1 MALDREP
8 LPLTFSEILAAS
20 RRHPVIGAVAFLSV
34 MALVVM
40 AIWLWPRKY
49 ASEGKMFV
57 QLGRTS
63 VSVDPTA
70 NAAEN
75 ISIQDS
81 RATEINSVAEL
92 IGSRATL
99 MMVVEDLGAER
110 ILPSGPNW
118 LGRLKLP
125 SASGGEP
132 AAEGGMS
139 AEEIAA
145 QRLKERAVKHL
156 QSALRVEAE
165 DQTSVISVW
174 CALQS
179 PTLARDVVQSLMTAY
194 QKVHLDVNTTKG
206 SREFFDEQYRQ
217 HVDNFNAAQL
227 ALAEF
232 CNERQ
237 FLSVEGARQSLQ
249 GVMTNLE
256 RDMVED
262 EIRLAQTRERL
273 AQLDEQMRAID
284 QTVEKPTTGM
294 TKPSSEAAV
303 ETIYRLEAERARI
316 LATHTP
322 EHPRAIEIQDQLAK
336 LRTQLADLPVERTE
350 RVTEPNAV
358 YTNLQVTLVTTLAE
372 ARALEA
378 RLASVHAKYDES
390 RERLAQLNSDAAQVA
405 KLQQDIE
412 VARMFV
418 DLYAKKRGEA
428 NVLAALDREHISN
441 VVVAQPASLQLK
453 HVSPRGSLVM
463 AAGGLL
469 AVFVALATVVAVDRR
484 RGPPQVAREMSDSA
498 DDLPVMV
505 TLPRVTGV
513 ERASIG

>member
-1 MALDREP
+1 
-8 LPLTFSEILAAS
+8 
-20 RRHPVIGAVAFLSV
+20 
-34 MALVVM
+34 
-40 AIWLWPRKY
+40 
-49 ASEGKMFV
+49 
-57 QLGRTS
+57 
-63 VSVDPTA
+63 
-70 NAAEN
+70 
-75 ISIQDS
+75 
-81 RATEINSVAEL
+81 
-92 IGSRATL
+92 
-99 MMVVEDLGAER
+99 
-110 ILPSGPNW
+110 
-118 LGRLKLP
+118 
-125 SASGGEP
+125 
-132 AAEGGMS
+132 
-139 AEEIAA
+139 
-145 QRLKERAVKHL
+145 
-156 QSALRVEAE
+156 
-165 DQTSVISVW
+165 
-174 CALQS
+174 
-179 PTLARDVVQSLMTAY
+179 
-194 QKVHLDVNTTKG
+194 
-206 SREFFDEQYRQ
+206 
-217 HVDNFNAAQL
+217 
-227 ALAEF
+227 
-232 CNERQ
+232 
-237 FLSVEGARQSLQ
+237 
-249 GVMTNLE
+249 MTNLE

-390 RERLAQLNSDAAQVA
+390 RERLAQLNADAAQVA